1 MLFFLTI
8 LFCCP
13 LRMHPVCVL
22 QCLVFETCAVLI
34 LLRVPGKGRVGEGV
48 VRLWDCSYSPTYHS
62 ELSGGVEGRSH
73 LFPALSMARRSL
85 RAENTLP
92 SFLFLMQRRLLVWF
106 VPSALS
112 H

>member
-1 MLFFLTI
+1 
-8 LFCCP
+8 
-13 LRMHPVCVL
+13 MHPVCVL

-92 SFLFLMQRRLLVWF
+92 SFLPFPYAAQAPGVVCAQCFISLITKPCAFR
-106 VPSALS
+106 AC
-112 H
+112 